1 MLQPG
6 PDGLEA
12 ALCPTCRH
20 QDASPFRELQG
31 YRFLRCRGC
40 GLAYMSPRPRPERLR
55 ALYTE
60 EYFASRDPSCG
71 YPSYRAD
78 RDSLREKA
86 ERLLRV
92 VERHG
97 PRGRLLDIG
106 CALGFTLEVA
116 RERGWEAAGVEAS
129 PAAAEDAARRLGPA
143 VPIAPDLEQ
152 ARFPDASFD
161 AVTLWDVIEH
171 LPDPRQSL
179 LEVAR
184 LLRPGGVCSVVT
196 PDVGSLAAKVLGA
209 RWEEM
214 QKMPEHI
221 YFFDRRS
228 LATLLR
234 ATGFEPLEWGTVG
247 KRMSLEETAT
257 RLLPSAP
264 RLWGALRGLARALG
278 QQGRVAYFDPRWK
291 MAVTARR
298 VAR

>member
-1 MLQPG
+1 MLHPG

-12 ALCPTCRH
+12 VACPTCRH
-20 QDASPFRELQG
+20 QDASPFRELRG
-31 YRFLRCRGC
+31 YRFQRCRGC
-40 GLAYMSPRPRPERLR
+40 GLVYMSPRPRPQWLR

-60 EYFASRDPSCG
+60 DYFASRDPSCG

-86 ERLLRV
+86 ERLLRA

-97 PRGRLLDIG
+97 PRGRLLDVG

-116 RERGWEAAGVEAS
+116 RERGWEAAA
-129 PAAAEDAARRLGPA
+129 DAARRLGPE
-143 VPIAPDLEQ
+143 VPISPDLEE
-152 ARFPDASFD
+152 ARFPDARFD

-171 LPDPRQSL
+171 LPDPRRSL

-184 LLRPGGVCSVVT
+184 ILRPGGVCSVVT
-196 PDVGSLAAKVLGA
+196 PDLGSLAAKVLGG

-234 ATGFEPLEWGTVG
+234 AAGFEPLEWGTVG
-247 KRMSLEETAT
+247 KRMSVEETAT
-257 RLLPSAP
+257 RLRPSAP
-264 RLWGALRGLARALG
+264 RLWGAVRGLARALR
-278 QQGRVAYFDPRWK
+278 QQDRVAYFDPRWK

-298 VAR
+298 VPP